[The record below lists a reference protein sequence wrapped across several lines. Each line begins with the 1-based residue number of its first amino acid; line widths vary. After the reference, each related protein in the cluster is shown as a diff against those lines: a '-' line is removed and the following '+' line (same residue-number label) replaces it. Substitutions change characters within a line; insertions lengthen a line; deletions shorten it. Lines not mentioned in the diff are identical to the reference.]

1 MPDWYEHRNGLN
13 LTNATDAALDP
24 DGNSILS
31 LADTTRAQ
39 RIPLRKTGFYEVY
52 TREGE
57 YLVAVNIDTR
67 ESQLA
72 PMAAATRQRWESA
85 MSGASA
91 TQGTVSMDL
100 QAQPYELWHILLLAL
115 ALVLI
120 AEAVLANAYLAP
132 RARAGSAR

>member
-1 MPDWYEHRNGLN
+1 MPLSQAG
-13 LTNATDAALDP
+13 ASSGQVIDP

-57 YLVAVNIDTR
+57 YLVAVNVDPR

-72 PMAAATRQRWESA
+72 PIAAETRQRWETA
-85 MSGASA
+85 VSGASA
-91 TQGTVSMDL
+91 TQGTVMLDVE
-100 QAQPYELWHILLLAL
+100 AQPYELWHILLLVL

-120 AEAVLANAYLAP
+120 FEAILANAYLAP
-132 RARAGSAR
+132 RNMAGSNG